1 MLFGSSGWA
10 RKDKLPACRS
20 VTSRRASNLSL
31 PGRRAF
37 TLIEL
42 LVVIAIIAVLI
53 ALLVPAVQK
62 VRAAAARS
70 QCQNNLK
77 QIGLAM
83 HMYHDAHKVLPPGQ
97 ISKGGSGGL
106 TPSPAWSWV
115 TYIWPYLEQQTL
127 VSRLSPNL
135 AVAQSVPA
143 AGTPPVPSAANYLDK
158 PPTVFVC
165 PADGGD
171 LTNSAFSS
179 TVAGVAYTGY
189 GKSNYVCNRK
199 VLGPGTFS
207 DSNAPSNLKL
217 LQITDGA
224 SNVILAGERDFVNNV
239 AAAIVRVAGTASF
252 EGRAGYGINKKNPA
266 DPPNGTVAA
275 TSMNERL
282 GYNSLHTGGCNFL
295 RCDGGVWFITD
306 GVAADPSQIHSAN
319 PLDPAND
326 TNYTLQLLMAPNDGR
341 PVDLTGIAQ

>member
-1 MLFGSSGWA
+1 MPSASHS
-10 RKDKLPACRS
+10 KVRS
-20 VTSRRASNLSL
+20 
-31 PGRRAF
+31 AF

-83 HMYHDAHKVLPPGQ
+83 HMYHDAYKVLPPGQ
-97 ISKGGSGGL
+97 ISKGGSGGF

-115 TYIWPYLEQQTL
+115 TCIWPFIDQQSL
-127 VSRLSPNL
+127 VTRLAPNL
-135 AVAQSVPA
+135 TVAQNVPA
-143 AGTPPVPSAANYLDK
+143 AGTPPITSAANFLDK
-158 PPTVFVC
+158 APAIFVC

-171 LTNSAFSS
+171 LTNTAFSS
-179 TVAGVAYTGY
+179 TVGGVVYSGY

-199 VLGPGTFS
+199 VLGPGIFG
-207 DSNAPSNLKL
+207 DSNAQSNLKL
-217 LQITDGA
+217 LQITDGT

-239 AAAIVRVAGTASF
+239 AAAILRVGSTASF
-252 EGRAGYGINKKNPA
+252 EGRAGYGINVKNPGN
-266 DPPNGTVAA
+266 PPNGPVAA
-275 TSMNERL
+275 NERL
-282 GYNSLHTGGCNFL
+282 GFTSLHTGGCNFL

-306 GVAADPSQIHSAN
+306 GVSADPSQIHSAD
-319 PLDPAND
+319 PLNPAND